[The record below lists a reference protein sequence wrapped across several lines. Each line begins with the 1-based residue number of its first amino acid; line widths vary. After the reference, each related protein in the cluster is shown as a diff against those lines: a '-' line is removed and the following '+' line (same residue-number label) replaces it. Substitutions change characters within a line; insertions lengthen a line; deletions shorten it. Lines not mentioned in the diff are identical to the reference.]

1 MCLCVCVHLHFC
13 MDLCV
18 AGVGVL
24 ASSFPS
30 PPEVSGAS
38 LNPLISRS
46 RWAAL
51 LCGGHP
57 ETRVLGAVP
66 GEDDHLPAACG
77 LEGAGT
83 VAEARRRRSAAGFSY
98 GNVK

>member
-1 MCLCVCVHLHFC
+1 MCVCVCVCTPAFLREPVYSR
-13 MDLCV
+13 CV
-18 AGVGVL
+18 AGLLFALTSRGVWRL
-24 ASSFPS
+24 SEPS
-30 PPEVSGAS
+30 DF
-38 LNPLISRS
+38 RS
-46 RWAAL
+46 RRAAP

-57 ETRVLGAVP
+57 ETPALEAGP
-66 GEDDHLPAACG
+66 GEDDHLPAARR